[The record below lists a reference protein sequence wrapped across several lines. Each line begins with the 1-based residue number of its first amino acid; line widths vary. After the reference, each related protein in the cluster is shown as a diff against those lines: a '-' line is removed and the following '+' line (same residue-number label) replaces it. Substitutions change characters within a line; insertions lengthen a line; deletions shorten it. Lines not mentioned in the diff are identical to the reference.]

1 MEKVLRIGLD
11 SKLGI
16 RVHVLHMPRLE
27 AKPSEADTGAEM
39 LGRDYWV

>member
-1 MEKVLRIGLD
+1 MEEVLRIGLD

-16 RVHVLHMPRLE
+16 RVHVPSKQRLE
-27 AKPSEADTGAEM
+27 AKPSEAGTGAGM